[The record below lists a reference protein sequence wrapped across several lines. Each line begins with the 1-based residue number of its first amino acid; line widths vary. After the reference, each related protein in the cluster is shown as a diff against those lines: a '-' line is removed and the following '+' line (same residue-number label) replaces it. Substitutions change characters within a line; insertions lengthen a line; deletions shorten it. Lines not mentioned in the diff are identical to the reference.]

1 MKQRS
6 VLRLLAL
13 GIAFTTTA
21 AFAEAA
27 PERTASQE
35 SSITVTEQRSALDTR
50 IQADVINALAR
61 NESLS
66 GKLGVVSHAQVV
78 NLSGYLMTSGQV
90 MRAGR
95 TAASVNGVKYVVNE
109 IRPRVGVVTY

>member
-1 MKQRS
+1 MK
-6 VLRLLAL
+6 LLAL
-13 GIAFTTTA
+13 ALAFATTA
-21 AFAEAA
+21 AFAEAT
-27 PERTASQE
+27 PERAASQQ

-50 IQADVINALAR
+50 IQADVMNALAR

-66 GKLGVVSHAQVV
+66 GKVGVESHAQVV

-95 TAASVNGVKYVVNE
+95 TAAGVNGVKYVVNE

>member
-6 VLRLLAL
+6 LLRLVAL
-13 GIAFTTTA
+13 GMAFTTTA

-27 PERTASQE
+27 PERAASQE
-35 SSITVTEQRSALDTR
+35 PSITVTEQRSALDAR
-50 IQADVINALAR
+50 IQSDVMNALAR
-61 NESLS
+61 NETLA
-66 GKLGVVSHAQVV
+66 GKIGVESHAQVV

-95 TAASVNGVKYVVNE
+95 TAAGVNGVKYVVNE